1 MPVGALWAAPAEE
14 ARVQDDIEFSW
25 AGETA
30 RHVGSVVHR
39 WLQRIA
45 EDGLQGWDAARVVSL
60 AAQFEKELAARGVAP
75 GGMVAAREIVVAA
88 ISGAVLDERG
98 RWLLG
103 PRDEGASELR
113 LRTFQDGRLRTLVID
128 RTFLVDG
135 QRWIVDYKTSRHEGA
150 GLEAFLEREKERYG
164 PQLARY
170 AAALGGTRL
179 GLYFPMLRGWKAW
192 DG

>member
-1 MPVGALWAAPAEE
+1 MGSTAAL
-14 ARVQDDIEFSW
+14 
-25 AGETA
+25 
-30 RHVGSVVHR
+30 
-39 WLQRIA
+39 
-45 EDGLQGWDAARVVSL
+45 
-60 AAQFEKELAARGVAP
+60 
-75 GGMVAAREIVVAA
+75 
-88 ISGAVLDERG
+88 SGAVLDERG

-113 LRTFQDGRLRTLVID
+113 LRTFRDGRLRTLVID
-128 RTFLVDG
+128 RTFVVDG
-135 QRWIVDYKTSRHEGA
+135 KRWIVDYKTSRHEGA
-150 GLEAFLEREKERYG
+150 GLEAFLEREKERYA